1 MQLLRWT
8 ECAFVQV
15 WFVQPTKLLS
25 SNLRW
30 NLRSSEFLSLVENL
44 KTTQVALNVFIA
56 QDATNLFIEKNCS
69 EVYVLTVPTA
79 EHLSR
84 NALSKIP
91 VEFFHILTTKSSSVS
106 GLLSLHFFVVVV
118 VLLHLCFLS
127 PTQRVPN
134 SQTFIWNMSQDK
146 QPRSR
151 GSTACIWGGG
161 MVAVFCSLLGTAE
174 FWSTSKVFS
183 ANEQCSKMSTD
194 KRHCFFINPEEGWLH
209 NPRSSNFFPLFTLQ
223 LCKDRYCVRAK
234 KRLFLQTLG

>member
-1 MQLLRWT
+1 MSWLYPQLSTFPGVL
-8 ECAFVQV
+8 CPKF
-15 WFVQPTKLLS
+15 LLS
-25 SNLRW
+25 S
-30 NLRSSEFLSLVENL
+30 FKLSQQNH
-44 KTTQVALNVFIA
+44 
-56 QDATNLFIEKNCS
+56 
-69 EVYVLTVPTA
+69 
-79 EHLSR
+79 HLC
-84 NALSKIP
+84 LG
-91 VEFFHILTTKSSSVS
+91 FFHCI
-106 GLLSLHFFVVVV
+106 FFVVVV

-134 SQTFIWNMSQDK
+134 SQTFIWNMSQEK

-151 GSTACIWGGG
+151 GSTACLWGGG

-183 ANEQCSKMSTD
+183 ANEQCSKMSTE